1 MKETMTNPNAA
12 YTPVPPAFINTI
24 VIVEERR
31 EEDGNS
37 KCRKYQVTCHPPY
50 LVVTQPGTILNF
62 QLIAPTPAAVTFKGV
77 YKHKP
82 YPEPQLSD
90 PSISLDGKQMTL
102 CDANTLQE
110 DIHVTLRLQHQERE
124 IDFDP
129 QVQNDPKA

>member
-1 MKETMTNPNAA
+1 MTTANLP

-24 VIVEERR
+24 VIVEQRP

-50 LVVTQPGTILNF
+50 LVVTEPGTILNF
-62 QLIAPTPAAVTFKGV
+62 QLIAPTPEAFVFKGIH
-77 YKHKP
+77 KHKP
-82 YPEPQLSD
+82 HPEPQLSD

-102 CDANTLQE
+102 CDANTVVE
-110 DIHVTLRLQHQERE
+110 DIQVTLRFRHHERE